1 MSAEKSIAT
10 ESNRASEAAREHV
23 RVMRPAVDVFENGE
37 SISLLANLP
46 GVAEEGLALEV
57 DGNQLTIT
65 GDIAIDMPGDMG
77 SLQADVRFTR
87 YQRAF
92 NLSGELD
99 TGKIAATLKDGLLS
113 VTIPKREEV
122 LPRRIEITNG

>member
-1 MSAEKSIAT
+1 
-10 ESNRASEAAREHV
+10 
-23 RVMRPAVDVFENGE
+23 VDVFENGE

-65 GDIAIDMPGDMG
+65 GDIAIDMPGDMA

>member
-1 MSAEKSIAT
+1 MSAEKNMAT
-10 ESNRASEAAREHV
+10 QSNRASEASREQA
-23 RVMRPAVDVFENGE
+23 RVMQPAVDVFENGE

-57 DGNQLTIT
+57 DSNQLTIT
-65 GDIAIDMPGDMG
+65 GDLAIDMPEDMD
-77 SLQADVRFTR
+77 SLYADVRFTR

-92 NLSGELD
+92 TLSSELD
-99 TGKIAATLKDGLLS
+99 TGKVAATLKDGVLS

>member
-1 MSAEKSIAT
+1 MSAEKNMAT
-10 ESNRASEAAREHV
+10 QSNRASEASREQV
-23 RVMRPAVDVFENGE
+23 RVMQPAVDVFENGE

-65 GDIAIDMPGDMG
+65 GDIAIDMPGDMA

-87 YQRAF
+87 YKRDF

>member
-1 MSAEKSIAT
+1 MTAEKNVTT
-10 ESNRASEAAREHV
+10 EGSRAQEKAREHV
-23 RVMRPAVDVFENGE
+23 RVMRPAVDVFENGD

-46 GVAEEGLALEV
+46 GVAEEGLSLEV
-57 DGNQLTIT
+57 DSNQLTIT
-65 GDIAIDMPGDMG
+65 GDLAIDMPEDMD
-77 SLQADVRFTR
+77 SLHADVRFTR

-92 NLSGELD
+92 TLSSELD

>member
-1 MSAEKSIAT
+1 MTAEKNVTTERDRAPEAT
-10 ESNRASEAAREHV
+10 RENV

-37 SISLLANLP
+37 SISLLVNLP

-57 DGNQLTIT
+57 DSNQLTIT
-65 GDIAIDMPGDMG
+65 GDLAIDMPEDMD
-77 SLQADVRFTR
+77 SLYADVRFTR

-92 NLSGELD
+92 TLSSELD
-99 TGKIAATLKDGLLS
+99 TGKVAATLKDGVLS